1 MQEQQRG
8 TRPLVHVVG
17 AVSVDIDEPALER
30 EQLVIDPCG
39 PFRDRHVPPL
49 SRDYGQYC
57 GLARAL
63 DVVGDRWN
71 LLIVRELLIGP
82 ARYGQ
87 LRDGLSGIATNLLT
101 DRLRD
106 LETAA
111 VVERRLSDDA
121 NAIAYALTPW
131 GAQLREPINA
141 LIRWSTPLMI
151 RGLEGDEFRP
161 SGLLVALPAL
171 LAGRMPTDQSKAV
184 ESLWKGHGS
193 IARDRVRHRRRPAL
207 RAQAR
212 RRAHRRRAA
221 CFRTRSGRLVAG

>member
-1 MQEQQRG
+1 M
-8 TRPLVHVVG
+8 VM
-17 AVSVDIDEPALER
+17 
-30 EQLVIDPCG
+30 
-39 PFRDRHVPPL
+39 

-63 DVVGDRWN
+63 DAVGDRWN

-87 LRDGLSGIATNLLT
+87 IRDGLSSIATNLLT

-106 LETAA
+106 LETAG

-121 NAIAYALTPW
+121 NAITYALTPW

-151 RGLEGDEFRP
+151 RGPEGDEFRAE
-161 SGLLVALPAL
+161 GLLVALPAL
-171 LAGRMPTDQSKAV
+171 FAGRVPADQSAV
-184 ESLWKGHGS
+184 VGIAVDGVMVQLRATESG
-193 IARDRVRHRRRPAL
+193 IDVDRPDGRELDAVLTAEGALVLGLAAGVLSLNDLSALVNIDGDESAL
-207 RAQAR
+207 RNFFDAPKA
-212 RRAHRRRAA
+212 
-221 CFRTRSGRLVAG
+221 SVDLVR

>member
-1 MQEQQRG
+1 M
-8 TRPLVHVVG
+8 
-17 AVSVDIDEPALER
+17 
-30 EQLVIDPCG
+30 
-39 PFRDRHVPPL
+39 

-82 ARYGQ
+82 ARYGE
-87 LRDGLSGIATNLLT
+87 LHDGLSGIATNLLT

-106 LETAA
+106 LETAG

-121 NAIAYALTPW
+121 NAIRYALTPW

-151 RGLEGDEFRP
+151 RGPEGDEFRAA
-161 SGLLVALPAL
+161 GLVVALPAL
-171 LAGRMPTDQSKAV
+171 FAGRVPTDQSVVVGVAV
-184 ESLWKGHGS
+184 DGVMVQLRATDAGIDVDRPDGRELDAVLNAEGPLVLGLAAGVLSLDDVAALVDIDGDQ
-193 IARDRVRHRRRPAL
+193 AAL
-207 RAQAR
+207 RTFFDAPKSSADV
-212 RRAHRRRAA
+212 
-221 CFRTRSGRLVAG
+221 TR